1 MSLYIICDV
10 QDLLN
15 LNLKEEE
22 TVEERSV
29 IVDEAVLDIAMALVE
44 QEETVIEDPKS
55 AEESA
60 IIVS

>member
-1 MSLYIICDV
+1 M
-10 QDLLN
+10 N

>member
-1 MSLYIICDV
+1 MSVYIICDV